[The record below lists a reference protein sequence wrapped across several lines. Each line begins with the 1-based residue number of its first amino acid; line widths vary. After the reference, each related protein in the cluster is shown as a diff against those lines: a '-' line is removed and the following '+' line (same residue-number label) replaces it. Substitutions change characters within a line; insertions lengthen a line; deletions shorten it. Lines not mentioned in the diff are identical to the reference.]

1 LAELELHLRA
11 RGERLARTLAAVAH
25 RRARER
31 VVVAVLLD
39 EPAGDAEVEQLAEVV
54 DARPVTDLE
63 LRFAERRRAFV

>member
-1 LAELELHLRA
+1 
-11 RGERLARTLAAVAH
+11 
-25 RRARER
+25 